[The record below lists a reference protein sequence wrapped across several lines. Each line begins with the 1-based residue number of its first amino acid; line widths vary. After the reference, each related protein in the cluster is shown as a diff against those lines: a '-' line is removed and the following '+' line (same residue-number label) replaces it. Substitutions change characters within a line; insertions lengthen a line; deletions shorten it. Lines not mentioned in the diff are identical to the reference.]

1 MYTRNA
7 CACLVRTVYKLIMN
21 FQIIRYIVAFV
32 ECVKKKR
39 FFSSPFYLM
48 NAVRPKYKII

>member
-1 MYTRNA
+1 MYNIKLNTYTQNA

-32 ECVKKKR
+32 ECVKKTVVLAILFIR
-39 FFSSPFYLM
+39 
-48 NAVRPKYKII
+48 